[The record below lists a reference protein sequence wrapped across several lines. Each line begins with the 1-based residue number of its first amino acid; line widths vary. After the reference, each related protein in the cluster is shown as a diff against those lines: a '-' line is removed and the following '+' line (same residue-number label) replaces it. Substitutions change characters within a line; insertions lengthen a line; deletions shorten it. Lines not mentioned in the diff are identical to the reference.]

1 MQCDNL
7 NTHHPLWD
15 GAKHTGERCTVGGW
29 RIVDWCLK
37 KEKWKRNHRRNKHE
51 HYQKNK
57 GACSGVGGFSAFMIC
72 EEDVERGSFPR
83 WEETM
88 TEGGNASPPPNPL
101 FLRCRHVRLCKAGIP
116 REGVHTYHSV
126 AERRLWRYSKA
137 RAEDMK
143 LMTEYITRL
152 LFLPENKIK

>member
-1 MQCDNL
+1 MILILIIPYGMERSTLGSDARLEGEELSIDVWKKKNENVITEEANM
-7 NTHHPLWD
+7 NTT
-15 GAKHTGERCTVGGW
+15 KKTKERVLVLVVSLHSW
-29 RIVDWCLK
+29 SVK
-37 KEKWKRNHRRNKHE
+37 K
-51 HYQKNK
+51 
-57 GACSGVGGFSAFMIC
+57 
-72 EEDVERGSFPR
+72 PR
-83 WEETM
+83 WKET
-88 TEGGNASPPPNPL
+88 TTKGGNASPPPNPL

-152 LFLPENKIK
+152 LSLPENKIK